1 LIALQESTM
10 MQKDR
15 VQPVIAKS
23 ALPVNTTQQQDRR
36 LLLLVKIVPL
46 DGIPLKSLLAQVHLV
61 KSVLQDSTNQL
72 QVKMTVIQMYV
83 FAPPLVVQRQPVKTV
98 QRMVQINVLAVL
110 LGKNLPTVALAI
122 LVQAVHIRIKTV
134 TRAQAVNI
142 APRGFVLQ
150 QHLLAVQRA
159 PPVCTKPPTHLVV
172 LLVSTVQQGIRLQR
186 TLPLVRNALLVSFKH
201 RATQP
206 LLGVLIGQPARR
218 VKKPAHPPPLL
229 IVSALP
235 VQPESIKI
243 RMDSLVLLVTFVQL
257 VHRLFLQMQHVPIVS
272 VEGINQ
278 TTMPHLQLVLL
289 GQPAMSVTMAQH
301 PLLQ

>member
-1 LIALQESTM
+1 MVT
-10 MQKDR
+10 
-15 VQPVIAKS
+15 
-23 ALPVNTTQQQDRR
+23 
-36 LLLLVKIVPL
+36 
-46 DGIPLKSLLAQVHLV
+46 QVH
-61 KSVLQDSTNQL
+61 TAN
-72 QVKMTVIQMYV
+72 
-83 FAPPLVVQRQPVKTV
+83 
-98 QRMVQINVLAVL
+98 
-110 LGKNLPTVALAI
+110 
-122 LVQAVHIRIKTV
+122 
-134 TRAQAVNI
+134 
-142 APRGFVLQ
+142 FVLRAFILLQ
-150 QHLLAVQRA
+150 CLLAVQRV
-159 PPVCTKPPTHLVV
+159 PLVCTKPPTHTVV
-172 LLVSTVQQGIRLQR
+172 LLVPTVKQGMHLHRP
-186 TLPLVRNALLVSFKH
+186 LPLVRNALLVSFKH

-243 RMDSLVLLVTFVQL
+243 TMDSLVLLVTFAQL